1 MATIADRKEILI
13 EDIMKTMEKRG
24 TEELKNIY
32 KENDVNK
39 YSDEAFE
46 AVGRLLT
53 QRGEQLP
60 PRDIEKKK
68 ETHPPRP
75 KTFLS
80 IGWRGLLIS
89 LIAWIPGL
97 SFFSYR
103 SGIEPV
109 LYAEPLLQGIGLVLF
124 LVMAVI
130 AEKLAYWV
138 KDSPED

>member
-1 MATIADRKEILI
+1 MATIPDRKEILI
-13 EDIMKTMEKRG
+13 EDIMKTMEKRD

-46 AVGRLLT
+46 AVGRLLS
-53 QRGEQLP
+53 QRGEQIP
-60 PRDIEKKK
+60 ARDMNK
-68 ETHPPRP
+68 ERDTRPPRP

-89 LIAWIPGL
+89 LIAWILPL
-97 SFFSYR
+97 SYFSYK

-109 LYAEPLLQGIGLVLF
+109 LYAEPMYQGIGLAVF

-138 KDSPED
+138 KD